1 MTTHVNNLIAKAGQ
15 ATYALK
21 LVKSHGLPMRSMDI
35 VTQSTLFSPL
45 TYASPAWIGYANKE
59 DLSRLQ
65 APINRA
71 HRWGLCSASL
81 FQALC
86 DKADQTLFQKVT
98 SFTGHILHSMLP
110 PKQNTTYNLRPRRHN
125 YTIPNSSDSLQRNL
139 MFRMLYKTRHIKPTD
154 NSNRQ

>member
-98 SFTGHILHSMLP
+98 SFTVHI
-110 PKQNTTYNLRPRRHN
+110 
-125 YTIPNSSDSLQRNL
+125 YTLCYPSSEIQHTIFAHVVTPTLFQIHPTP
-139 MFRMLYKTRHIKPTD
+139 FREISCSECFIKHAT
-154 NSNRQ
+154 